1 MNMRTHFGA
10 IILSILFLH
19 IFADAQTV
27 QSTTEPTFSA
37 EQLRDGA
44 EKTYVN
50 FNRAWQAGTETQ
62 VDQIPSKYW
71 TDAIK
76 SLKPIRVYLHRVNL
90 VVVQREQDGTEE
102 GKYFQLTISSYL
114 PMNGVDGFV
123 YTPNPQRGSLYS
135 TGNGVFDF
143 KRTTRHSV
151 IEIQRLNM
159 QLIQT
164 IT

>member
-50 FNRAWQAGTETQ
+50 FNRAWQAGTEMFLTLFTFL
-62 VDQIPSKYW
+62 SF
-71 TDAIK
+71 
-76 SLKPIRVYLHRVNL
+76 YLVLLR
-90 VVVQREQDGTEE
+90 DGTEIAASE
-102 GKYFQLTISSYL
+102 EI
-114 PMNGVDGFV
+114 P
-123 YTPNPQRGSLYS
+123 
-135 TGNGVFDF
+135 
-143 KRTTRHSV
+143 V
-151 IEIQRLNM
+151 IGLF
-159 QLIQT
+159 
-164 IT
+164 

>member
-1 MNMRTHFGA
+1 MPVLTRKAPAEGRIALRPASSALRPAGESLPGKPAPGLPGA
-10 IILSILFLH
+10 RLGFLESCSNPGCRSGWLH
-19 IFADAQTV
+19 LWRKRSVPVF
-27 QSTTEPTFSA
+27 
-37 EQLRDGA
+37 EQGWTCSPECTGA
-44 EKTYVN
+44 
-50 FNRAWQAGTETQ
+50 
-62 VDQIPSKYW
+62 
-71 TDAIK
+71 
-76 SLKPIRVYLHRVNL
+76 RVEAA
-90 VVVQREQDGTEE
+90 VQREQDGTEE